1 MDIEQAREHMI
12 SQQIRSWD
20 VTEPRILECLTQV
33 PREHYVPDEYAALA
47 FMDTEVSL
55 GHGQHMLKPVVEGRI
70 LQSLSPEPDNRA
82 LVIGTGS
89 GFITACVALMSDHVT
104 TVEIIP
110 ELHQR
115 AGERLTDAKVHNVDA
130 QLLDFNELQ
139 PTLGFDR
146 ILVTGSM
153 PTLDPRLA
161 DWLNPN
167 GICIAIIGETPT
179 MSVERIQRLDEQY
192 TRERL
197 FETIVTPL
205 KNVTSDDTFEF

>member
-1 MDIEQAREHMI
+1 MNIEQARQHMI
-12 SQQIRSWD
+12 SQQVRSWD
-20 VTEPRILECLTQV
+20 VTDPRTLDCLAHVQ
-33 PREHYVPDEYAALA
+33 REHYVPDEFTALA
-47 FMDTEVSL
+47 FFDTAISL
-55 GHGQHMLKPVVEGRI
+55 GHGQHMLKPVVEGRM
-70 LQSLSPEPDNRA
+70 LQSLNPEPDNRV

-89 GFITACVALMSDHVT
+89 GFITACVAHLSDHVT
-104 TVEIIP
+104 SVEIIP

-115 AGERLTDAKVHNVDA
+115 AGERLTDAKVHNVDT

-139 PTLGFDR
+139 PTRGFDR

-167 GICIAIIGETPT
+167 GVCIAIIGDAPA
-179 MSVERIQRLDEQY
+179 MSVERIQRIDEQY

-197 FETIVTPL
+197 FETVVTPL